1 MPEFTNNKAGTHDLA
16 LISNTLDALKG
27 LGTSQTN
34 INCEDGSS
42 YENGNKIMKSV
53 DNVLVPQYNKSLR
66 GGRGDREAESQ
77 WINATGKKFRKEK
90 ENCIMRRKVSCND

>member
-1 MPEFTNNKAGTHDLA
+1 M
-16 LISNTLDALKG
+16 
-27 LGTSQTN
+27 GTSQTH

-42 YENGNKIMKSV
+42 FVSDNKIMKSV

-77 WINATGKKFRKEK
+77 WINATGKKFRKKKEIALWEK
-90 ENCIMRRKVSCND
+90 K

>member
-1 MPEFTNNKAGTHDLA
+1 M
-16 LISNTLDALKG
+16 
-27 LGTSQTN
+27 GTSQTH

-42 YENGNKIMKSV
+42 FESGNKIMKSV

-77 WINATGKKFRKEK
+77 WINATGKKFRKK
-90 ENCIMRRKVSCND
+90 KRNALSSYIIISYNHLI